1 MALSILKASLASAA
15 ACAVVSCASA
25 PGSNEGVVN
34 NLERCTKFM
43 REVESNRWPS
53 ADVIEEGT
61 EKLRQVYSGQ
71 VKGSVF
77 LGFDPEF
84 ALHNCAELFAE
95 HSRHEE
101 ANEMEAAARWYKK
114 RNAEA
119 FDKQRM
125 QLQ

>member
-34 NLERCTKFM
+34 NFERCTKFM
-43 REVESNRWPS
+43 REVESSRWPS

-61 EKLRQVYSGQ
+61 KKLRQLYSGQ

-77 LGFDPEF
+77 LGFDTEF
-84 ALHNCAELFAE
+84 ALHNCAELFADQGRQE
-95 HSRHEE
+95 DD
-101 ANEMEAAARWYKK
+101 NEMEAAARCYKK
-114 RNAEA
+114 RNFEA
-119 FDKQRM
+119 FDNQ
-125 QLQ
+125 